1 MTSTDTSAFTQK
13 TLDFYPAHKWLFIGL
28 NVGLTVINIIGGAP
42 WWALWPLLVT
52 GLLFSIHFFIYK
64 SVTIDED
71 WAEERTDE
79 IRWRSYDLGHVEDME
94 TRIVSDD
101 FSTRPAHRRDRDWWM
116 TPEEKEAKAAEL
128 SQKQSSSA
136 SDVRRS

>member
-64 SVTIDED
+64 IIIMWNNFNT
-71 WAEERTDE
+71 
-79 IRWRSYDLGHVEDME
+79 
-94 TRIVSDD
+94 
-101 FSTRPAHRRDRDWWM
+101 
-116 TPEEKEAKAAEL
+116 
-128 SQKQSSSA
+128 
-136 SDVRRS
+136 